1 MGFKCQV
8 WVCTFCLVMLLFLQ
22 ETRAGIHSSNA
33 SRLNGRKKVSGCNLF
48 RGRWVVDASYPLYDS
63 SGCPFIDDEFNCQ
76 KHGRRDNQ
84 YLKYSWQ
91 PDSCKIPRF
100 NGADLLRRW
109 RGKKI
114 MFVGDSLSLNMWESL
129 SCMIHAAVP
138 KAKTTFSRRDSL
150 SSVTFDSY
158 GVTLYMYRTPY
169 LVDIVRENVGKV
181 LNLNSIEAGNA
192 WKGMDIL
199 IFNSWHWWVHTGR
212 SQGYFFPPFAC
223 PASTC
228 AVVISSFY
236 VCVCVCFHIYLE
248 LWLYCCNDWLCKCRW
263 DYIRD
268 GSALYKN
275 MDRLTA
281 FSKGLTTW
289 SRWVDQ
295 NIDPSKTRVF
305 FQGISPTHYQGKDW
319 NQPQKSCSGEAVPLS
334 GSTYPAGAP
343 PAAAVVNKV
352 LSSMKKPVYL
362 LDITTLS
369 QLRKDAHPSTYSH
382 GSGTDCS
389 HWCLPG
395 LPDTWNQ
402 LLYAALIM

>member
-1 MGFKCQV
+1 MGFKCQGL
-8 WVCTFCLVMLLFLQ
+8 VCTFCVVMLLFLQ

-48 RGRWVVDASYPLYDS
+48 RGRWVVDTSYPLYDS
-63 SGCPFIDDEFNCQ
+63 SGCLFIDDEFNCQ
-76 KHGRRDNQ
+76 KYGRRDNQ

-100 NGADLLRRW
+100 NGADFLRRW

-192 WKGMDIL
+192 WKGMDML

-228 AVVISSFY
+228 AVVLSSFY
-236 VCVCVCFHIYLE
+236 VCVCVCVSTFI
-248 LWLYCCNDWLCKCRW
+248 WNSGFIAATIGCANA
-263 DYIRD
+263 D
-268 GSALYKN
+268 GTTSG
-275 MDRLTA
+275 MDQHCT
-281 FSKGLTTW
+281 KIW
-289 SRWVDQ
+289 
-295 NIDPSKTRVF
+295 
-305 FQGISPTHYQGKDW
+305 
-319 NQPQKSCSGEAVPLS
+319 
-334 GSTYPAGAP
+334 
-343 PAAAVVNKV
+343 
-352 LSSMKKPVYL
+352 
-362 LDITTLS
+362 
-369 QLRKDAHPSTYSH
+369 
-382 GSGTDCS
+382 TD
-389 HWCLPG
+389 
-395 LPDTWNQ
+395 
-402 LLYAALIM
+402 

>member
-100 NGADLLRRW
+100 NGADFLRRW

-181 LNLNSIEAGNA
+181 LNLNSIVAGNA

-212 SQGYFFPPFAC
+212 SQG
-223 PASTC
+223 
-228 AVVISSFY
+228 
-236 VCVCVCFHIYLE
+236 
-248 LWLYCCNDWLCKCRW
+248 W

-289 SRWVDQ
+289 GRWVDQ
-295 NIDPSKTRVF
+295 NIDPSKTKVF

-369 QLRKDAHPSTYSH
+369 QLRKDAHPSTYSD